1 MSAATAASTRELPRR
16 SRAPSDPLPL
26 RAFAVACVVPV
37 LVYLAW
43 SLAAEPQAFI
53 AHMPEIVPWLVV
65 VAIAD
70 MRPLPLWGSLEV
82 ALSFPVLLAA
92 ALVFPSPVACFL
104 GLIGPLDRREIRRE
118 IPLLRALLNRSV
130 IALSVLSASLTFR
143 ALGGDLTNWP
153 WVAAP
158 VLAAL
163 LVDVVVNAT
172 LVTIGVHLFS
182 GLAPS
187 AILREMTGGQEQR
200 YFLTGYLA
208 FGLLALLLATVH
220 LQAGLWSPVAFGVPL
235 FLARRMFV
243 YWKRAGEAS
252 ADSLNKQRALIAT
265 TERIVDERR
274 EERLAMAADIHDEVL
289 QPLYQVHLMGQVLK
303 QDLASGRLLQLEED
317 LPELLR
323 AADAA
328 NGAIRQLLRETR
340 DSPLG
345 ARGLGR
351 TLELLAEQLGRVT
364 DAAIDLDIGNIDGS
378 PLAQLVVYQIAREAL
393 TNAARHADAST
404 IRLSLRVADG
414 HLRLVVRDDGHGLR
428 SAAISRSHFG
438 LDLMR
443 ERAEMIGGTLVI
455 DSSPKGV
462 TVVASIP
469 LVPLGHSW
477 GRV

>member
-1 MSAATAASTRELPRR
+1 
-16 SRAPSDPLPL
+16 
-26 RAFAVACVVPV
+26 
-37 LVYLAW
+37 
-43 SLAAEPQAFI
+43 
-53 AHMPEIVPWLVV
+53 
-65 VAIAD
+65 
-70 MRPLPLWGSLEV
+70 
-82 ALSFPVLLAA
+82 
-92 ALVFPSPVACFL
+92 
-104 GLIGPLDRREIRRE
+104 
-118 IPLLRALLNRSV
+118 
-130 IALSVLSASLTFR
+130 
-143 ALGGDLTNWP
+143 
-153 WVAAP
+153 VAAP

-163 LVDVVVNAT
+163 LVDVAVNAT

-455 DSSPKGV
+455 DSSPEGV

>member
-16 SRAPSDPLPL
+16 SRAPSDPVPL

-43 SLAAEPQAFI
+43 SLAAEPEAFI
-53 AHMPEIVPWLVV
+53 ARVPEIVPWLVV

-118 IPLLRALLNRSV
+118 IPLLRSLLNRSV

-163 LVDVVVNAT
+163 LVDVAVNAT

-182 GLAPS
+182 GLAHL
-187 AILREMTGGQEQR
+187 AILREMTGGQEQA

-208 FGLLALLLATVH
+208 FGLLALLLATLH
-220 LQAGLWSPVAFGVPL
+220 LEAGLWSPLAFGVPL

-243 YWKRAGEAS
+243 YWRRAGEAS
-252 ADSLNKQRALIAT
+252 ADSLNKQRALIT
-265 TERIVDERR
+265 ITERIADERR

-328 NGAIRQLLRETR
+328 NEAIRQLLRETR

-345 ARGLGR
+345 ARGLER
-351 TLELLAEQLGRVT
+351 TLELLAEQLRRVT
-364 DAAIDLDIGNIDGS
+364 GAAIVLEIEGIDGS
-378 PLAQLVVYQIAREAL
+378 PLTQLVVYQIAREAL

-428 SAAISRSHFG
+428 GDVISRSHFG

-455 DSSPKGV
+455 DSSPVGV

-469 LVPLGHSW
+469 LAPLGHSW